1 MDEIDELNLI
11 VAEIDGRNVLDWDVT
26 LNIKNLGVLIFYGNG
41 AELGDFG
48 QFAESLKKEKLKTY
62 PKENI
67 IIVSMQNKN
76 LFFDYLSKFNKFQ
89 IEELHV
95 FSHAAGGGLYLGYHN
110 QESATSRTI
119 AYNQSVR
126 RGTKIT
132 YEEVIEAEVGALF
145 TDDYLTKKA
154 LKVKSNKTLFS
165 PTATIK
171 FWGCNSGVSNWIYSD
186 TPPTYYWSALN
197 EKNTPKPSIAQATAD
212 FFQRETFGATSGS
225 HIEFLVNGKW
235 QIMKKQ
241 PKSHQGIRLHPDKGN
256 YNSYKP

>member
-1 MDEIDELNLI
+1 M
-11 VAEIDGRNVLDWDVT
+11 
-26 LNIKNLGVLIFYGNG
+26 
-41 AELGDFG
+41 
-48 QFAESLKKEKLKTY
+48 
-62 PKENI
+62 
-67 IIVSMQNKN
+67 
-76 LFFDYLSKFNKFQ
+76 
-89 IEELHV
+89 
-95 FSHAAGGGLYLGYHN
+95 YLGYHN

-171 FWGCNSGVSNWIYSD
+171 FWGCNSGVSNWVYSD

-197 EKNTPKPSIAQATAD
+197 AKNTPKPSIAQATAD